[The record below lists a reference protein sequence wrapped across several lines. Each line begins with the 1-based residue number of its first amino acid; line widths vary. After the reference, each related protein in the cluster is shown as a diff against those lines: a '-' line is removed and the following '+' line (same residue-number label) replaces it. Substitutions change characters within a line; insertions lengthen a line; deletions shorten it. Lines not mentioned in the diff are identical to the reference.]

1 MGTTLSGLLTIGLL
15 VVALAVVHVPLGNWM
30 ARVFTDEKHWRVER
44 LLYRAVGVNPSAEQR
59 WTTYAMSVLAFAFAG
74 FLLLFVLI
82 LAQLRLPLARGAT
95 GMHVDTAFNTAI
107 SFVTNT
113 NWQAYSGET
122 GVTAVTQAL
131 GLTVQNFA
139 SAATGLAVVVAL
151 IRGLVRVGTD
161 RLGNFWV
168 DLTRATTRIL
178 LPLAAVA
185 AVVLIIG
192 GAIQNL
198 DAATTVHT
206 LSGGKQVIEGGL
218 VASQESIK
226 ELGTNGGGF
235 FNANSAHPFENPNA
249 LTNVFEIFLLL
260 AIPFSLPR
268 TYGVMVGDRR
278 QGYAVLGLMGTL
290 WATVIGLTLWAET
303 HAAHAVTAAMEGKE
317 QRFGVWSSSIFAVS
331 TTGTSTGAVNSF
343 HESYSPL
350 GGGLLALHML
360 LGEISPG
367 GVGSGLA
374 SALIIVALS
383 VFIAGLMVG
392 RTPEWLGKT
401 IGRKEI
407 TLAAL
412 TTLVMPVLVLAG
424 TGLAL
429 ALPGSRAALLATGP
443 HGLTEMLYNYAS
455 ASNNNGS
462 AFAGMTAD
470 SPFFNIT
477 LGVCM
482 VLGRFLP
489 IVLILALAGS
499 LAAQQRRPVTA
510 GTMPTHTPLFVSL
523 LVGIAVIVAGLTF
536 FPALA
541 LGPIAEALA

>member
-1 MGTTLSGLLTIGLL
+1 MSGTVSGLLTIGLL
-15 VVALAVVHVPLGNWM
+15 VVALAVVHVPLGDWM

-82 LAQLRLPLARGAT
+82 LAQLRLPLARGAA

-131 GLTVQNFA
+131 GLTVQNFV

-178 LPLAAVA
+178 LPIAAVA

-198 DAATTVHT
+198 DAATTIHT

-249 LTNVFEIFLLL
+249 LTNIFEIFLLL

-278 QGYAVLGLMGTL
+278 QGYAVLGLMGSL
-290 WATVIGLTLWAET
+290 WAIVLGLTLWAET

-317 QRFGVWSSSIFAVS
+317 QRFGVWVSSLFAVS
-331 TTGTSTGAVNSF
+331 TTGTSTGAVDSF

-374 SALIIVALS
+374 SALVIVALS

-429 ALPGSRAALLATGP
+429 ALPASRGALLAAGP

-482 VLGRFLP
+482 ALGRFLP
-489 IVLILALAGS
+489 IVLVLALAGS
-499 LAAQQRRPVTA
+499 LAAQHRRPVTA